1 MEPQPAIKFA
11 DAEKVPRVVLPV
23 IRWPGRSIYL
33 KQFQKSSISGSNKKS
48 GPPQKKN

>member
-23 IRWPGRSIYL
+23 IRWQDRSIYL
-33 KQFQKSSISGSNKKS
+33 KKLQKTLAVISHLEKER
-48 GPPQKKN
+48 